1 MGEEGNYRLYSVIYM
16 LQNGEM
22 VCTEAVGADIQY
34 PGSIFNGLESNNEAR
49 IALKVSG
56 ETDHTM
62 TKRFF
67 GQWLRFEQIATQY
80 MPTQTT
86 LTTDDDTSDNSESET
101 VVPSRRVADSDD
113 LNYDTN

>member
-1 MGEEGNYRLYSVIYM
+1 M

-22 VCTEAVGADIQY
+22 VCTEAVGADVQY

-56 ETDHTM
+56 ESDHSM

-67 GQWLRFEQIATQY
+67 GQWIRFEQIASQY
-80 MPTQTT
+80 MPTQTTQTT

-101 VVPSRRVADSDD
+101 VVPSRRLADSDD